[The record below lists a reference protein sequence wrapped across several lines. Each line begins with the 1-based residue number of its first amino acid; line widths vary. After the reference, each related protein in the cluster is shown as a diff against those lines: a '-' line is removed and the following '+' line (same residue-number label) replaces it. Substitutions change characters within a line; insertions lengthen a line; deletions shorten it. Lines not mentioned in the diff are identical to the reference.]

1 MNIKLNIKN
10 LHFGILL
17 LILLIESCSSKIKK
31 CGNKSDNQLII
42 NNDTLT
48 VSKGFGKPGN
58 LSIDWVND
66 AYDNAYPFNTWVEWR
81 TKWKEEYIEL
91 LVHSDVFMVSPDS
104 NVHIR
109 NFNDTI
115 FYVKVDST
123 YQGRKYINNRNQL
136 SIDPSI
142 RPHKGYVFEA
152 YWLSEP
158 VSYPQSTIILEYSR
172 NITWEKN

>member
-1 MNIKLNIKN
+1 MKITLKINTLYVVI
-10 LHFGILL
+10 ILL
-17 LILLIESCSSKIKK
+17 LLSIESCSSSIKK
-31 CGNKSDNQLII
+31 SRNKSDNHLII
-42 NNDTLT
+42 YKDTLT
-48 VSKGFGKPGN
+48 FSEGFGKPGN

-66 AYDNAYPFNTWVEWR
+66 AYDNAYPFNTWVKWR

-91 LVHSDVFMVSPDS
+91 LEHCDVFMISPDS

-109 NFNDTI
+109 NINDTI
-115 FYVKVDST
+115 FYVKVDTT
-123 YQGRKYINNRNQL
+123 YQGRKYVNNRNQL

-158 VSYPQSTIILEYSR
+158 ISYPQSTSIIEYSR
-172 NITWEKN
+172 NITWKK